1 MHHLTVGSGADIFL
15 LHGWGA
21 SSSAFSFVL
30 DALGRAGFRATAP
43 DFAGFGA
50 TPEPEAPRGVPEY
63 AADALALADE
73 LGAEK
78 AIWVGHSFGGRVA
91 LEIAAKHPER
101 AAGLVLVDSAGL
113 RPRRPPSYHI
123 RVALHK
129 LLKRLGG
136 SGLKG
141 SADYRELSPVMKAV
155 FVRVVNY
162 DETPLLARIACPTAV
177 FWGDRDRETP
187 LYMAKRFVR
196 GIEDSRLFML
206 SGGHFAYAEDPD
218 RFMRVLIAF
227 VRALTN

>member
-30 DALGRAGFRATAP
+30 DAL
-43 DFAGFGA
+43 
-50 TPEPEAPRGVPEY
+50 
-63 AADALALADE
+63 ADE
-73 LGAEK
+73 LGAKK

-196 GIEDSRLFML
+196 GIEGSRLFML

>member
-1 MHHLTVGSGADIFL
+1 MHHLTV
-15 LHGWGA
+15 
-21 SSSAFSFVL
+21 
-30 DALGRAGFRATAP
+30 
-43 DFAGFGA
+43 
-50 TPEPEAPRGVPEY
+50 
-63 AADALALADE
+63 
-73 LGAEK
+73 GAEK

-218 RFMRVLIAF
+218 KFVRVLIAF

>member
-50 TPEPEAPRGVPEY
+50 TPEPETPRGVPEY

-141 SADYRELSPVMKAV
+141 S
-155 FVRVVNY
+155 
-162 DETPLLARIACPTAV
+162 
-177 FWGDRDRETP
+177 WGDRDRETP

-196 GIEDSRLFML
+196 GIEGSRLFML

>member
-30 DALGRAGFRATAP
+30 DALGLGSELLGVFFCPGRARESGIPRDGSRLCGVRCDAGARNSEGSPRVRGGRPRARGRTRRGKGDLGGAQLRRESGARDSGETSRAG
-43 DFAGFGA
+43 
-50 TPEPEAPRGVPEY
+50 
-63 AADALALADE
+63 
-73 LGAEK
+73 
-78 AIWVGHSFGGRVA
+78 
-91 LEIAAKHPER
+91 
-101 AAGLVLVDSAGL
+101 
-113 RPRRPPSYHI
+113 
-123 RVALHK
+123 
-129 LLKRLGG
+129 GG
-136 SGLKG
+136 SGARG
-141 SADYRELSPVMKAV
+141 QRGTAPEETAVLSYPRRAPQTSETPGRQRTK
-155 FVRVVNY
+155 RHY

-196 GIEDSRLFML
+196 GIEGSRLFML